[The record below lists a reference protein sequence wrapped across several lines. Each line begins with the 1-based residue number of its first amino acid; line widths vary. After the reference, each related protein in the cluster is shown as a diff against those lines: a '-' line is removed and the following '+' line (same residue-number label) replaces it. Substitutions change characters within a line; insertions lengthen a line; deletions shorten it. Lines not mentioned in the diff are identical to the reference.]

1 MITWS
6 PSSWELWKQCPAKY
20 RIKRVDIWKQALPK
34 EDRSLAKLAVPG
46 LVVDRLLQLWLCR
59 QQFDDTTWL
68 DDNFEMIWNLVS
80 QEHQPKWAS
89 SGETELSRCET
100 IGGLK
105 IAVQML
111 REFNLSEYSIHT
123 QPSFRE
129 QITSEFSIAG
139 SADLLLVNKASNEAT
154 LIDFKN
160 AHSRERMTKDQ
171 LLIYQIGLE
180 RTRSLIFKR
189 CGYLLFNPRLQEWKW
204 FTFTPDHKAALI
216 EKLSQATRLVEKQE
230 FDYNWNHFSCTRF
243 CEVRFACEKFQQLIG
258 KQRISDDE
266 LEGLQ
271 KALK

>member
-1 MITWS
+1 MTTWS

-20 RIKRVDIWKQALPK
+20 RIKRLTFGSRPYPK

-59 QQFDDTTWL
+59 QQFDDTAWL
-68 DDNFEMIWNLVS
+68 DDNFEMIWNLVP

-89 SGETELSRCET
+89 SEEMELSRLET
-100 IGGLK
+100 IGGMK
-105 IAVQML
+105 IAVAM
-111 REFNLSEYSIHT
+111 LSEFDLSDYSILT

-171 LLIYQIGLE
+171 LLIYQIGL
-180 RTRSLIFKR
+180 TNMFTLFKR
-189 CGYLLFNPRLQEWKW
+189 CGYLLFNPRVQEWKW

-216 EKLSQATRLVEKQE
+216 EKLSQATRHVERQE
-230 FDYNWNHFSCTRF
+230 FDYNWNLFSCTRF

-271 KALK
+271 KVLK